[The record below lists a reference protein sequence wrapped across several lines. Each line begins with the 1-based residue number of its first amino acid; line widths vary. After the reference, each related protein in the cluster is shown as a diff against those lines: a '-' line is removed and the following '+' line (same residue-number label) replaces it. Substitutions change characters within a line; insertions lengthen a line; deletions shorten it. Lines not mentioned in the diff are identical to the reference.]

1 MRISDWS
8 SDVCSSDVAIA
19 SLVMPA
25 SGMPRHAGEE
35 LTMVRISR
43 SDWIL
48 AWNRDL
54 RPVALA
60 SLIGFQLL
68 KQRICPIRRHS
79 LHRQNF
85 FAWQLVRQS
94 AAAIKLGRPS
104 GREKVCRSV

>member
-1 MRISDWS
+1 
-8 SDVCSSDVAIA
+8 
-19 SLVMPA
+19 MPA

-94 AAAIKLGRPS
+94 DAALTGHSARHGD
-104 GREKVCRSV
+104 VVRSEEHTSELQSLIRISYA

>member
-1 MRISDWS
+1 
-8 SDVCSSDVAIA
+8 
-19 SLVMPA
+19 MPA

-60 SLIGFQLL
+60 SLTGFQLL

-94 AAAIKLGRPS
+94 D
-104 GREKVCRSV
+104 RSEEHTSELQSLMRISYAVFCLQKKKQTH